1 MLQFSDEITKRQQYY
16 HVKIIKNG
24 SNSQQKKYVAQDG
37 VMEKN
42 AYCTL
47 IETSKKNWQTISN
60 RQ

>member
-47 IETSKKNWQTISN
+47 IETSKKN
-60 RQ
+60 